1 MTTLC
6 FSSFTFSYLNRARVL
21 FSSLRRHHPDW
32 VLSALITDRP
42 PPGFAFSAATE
53 PFDEIVW
60 AEDLPIENFEPWLFQ
75 HTVVEACTAVK
86 GPFLRAAC
94 DRGYDAVVYLDP
106 DIAVF
111 GSLTPLLSQLDR
123 YEILLTPHLIAPEST
138 GPAIRDNEIGALKT
152 GIYNLGF
159 VAIRPSGDGL
169 KFASWWE
176 ERLLS
181 FCYDEIPRGLF
192 TDQRWCDLRSGVLR
206 KRRNRARPGL
216 QRRKLESQYP
226 PGDDHEGR

>member
-181 FCYDEIPRGLF
+181 FCYDRNSTWPVYRPALV
-192 TDQRWCDLRSGVLR
+192 RSRSGVLR